1 MSVPRCK
8 QFISKCDNEFLLCA
22 DIGEKGF
29 VGVEHPEERRT
40 LYQYILF
47 GQLTFNTIDEER
59 VKLHSSISS
68 DRYSLLNVKEFL
80 YKYAVVRADTDFS
93 VVGFNTLDRNVDWDG
108 KIVKESFVCDNDK
121 SYLVCFDGNP
131 IINEKELR
139 RFDYAKLLQG
149 KSYDIDL
156 KDGIIGVFRKLC

>member
-8 QFISKCDNEFLLCA
+8 QFISKCDNEFSLCA

-40 LYQYILF
+40 LYQYILS
-47 GQLTFNTIDEER
+47 GQLTFNTLDEER

-80 YKYAVVRADTDFS
+80 YKYTLIKADTDFS
-93 VVGFNTLDRNVDWDG
+93 VIGFNTLDRNVDWDG
-108 KIVKESFVCDNDK
+108 KIVTESFVCDNDT

-139 RFDYAKLLQG
+139 RFDYAKLNKG
-149 KSYDIDL
+149 KDYDISL
-156 KDGIIGVFRKLC
+156 NDGVIGVFTKLC